1 MGLPEILIIFLIIL
15 LLFGATQVPKLA
27 RSFGRSATEFKKG
40 QREAET
46 PDQADDEQTAG
57 KPAEHLPPDT

>member
-46 PDQADDEQTAG
+46 DLADEQQTAE
-57 KPAEHLPPDT
+57 KPADHLPPDT